1 MSGETGIQHKL
12 DALKR
17 VGEWQLKDIT
27 HRPIDANGGLD
38 HLGYPWEAEPWKKLA
53 DATSR
58 KLYGITKGVSLIYE
72 GNYSTDDRETYVT
85 WIKGKPGNL
94 KARLEKEC
102 GGDWS
107 QVMYDMEVYYSD
119 TKIENVKIPGEF
131 THTIEDNMQALQDL
145 LEKEPKN
152 DMKIL
157 VQKPQW
163 RTPAN
168 QYHGPLFGPTIYKKV

>member
-1 MSGETGIQHKL
+1 MSLPMESL
-12 DALKR
+12 L
-17 VGEWQLKDIT
+17 EQLKGIT

-38 HLGYPWEAEPWKKLA
+38 HLGYFWDAEYRNNLA
-53 DATSR
+53 DDASR
-58 KLYGITKGVSLIYE
+58 TLYGITKDVSLIYE
-72 GNYSTDDRETYVT
+72 GPYKKDDRETSVK

-107 QVMYDMEVYYSD
+107 KVTYDMVVYYSD
-119 TKIENVKIPGEF
+119 TKIENVKSSGEF

-145 LEKEPKN
+145 LEEEPKN

-168 QYHGPLFGPTIYKKV
+168 QYHGPLFGPIIYNPY

>member
-1 MSGETGIQHKL
+1 MSLPMESL
-12 DALKR
+12 L
-17 VGEWQLKDIT
+17 EQLKDIA

-38 HLGYPWEAEPWKKLA
+38 HLGYFWDAEYRNNLA
-53 DATSR
+53 DDASR
-58 KLYGITKGVSLIYE
+58 TLYGITKDVSLIYE
-72 GNYSTDDRETYVT
+72 GPYKKDDCETSVT

-107 QVMYDMEVYYSD
+107 TVTYVSVVYYSD
-119 TKIENVKIPGEF
+119 TKIENVKGSGEF

-168 QYHGPLFGPTIYKKV
+168 QYRGPFFGPRFYNPSTLY